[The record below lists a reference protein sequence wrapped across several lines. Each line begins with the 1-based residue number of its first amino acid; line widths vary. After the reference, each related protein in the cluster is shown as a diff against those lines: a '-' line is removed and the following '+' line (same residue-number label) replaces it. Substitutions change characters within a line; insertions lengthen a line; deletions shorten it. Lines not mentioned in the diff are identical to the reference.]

1 LSTLGGNSVD
11 VFMSFIRPERCF
23 LSLLDVAI
31 LVGDRRLAKT
41 LSTLGV
47 PQKLSF
53 EFGNFY
59 DRSTGLLN
67 AKRALIVEAA

>member
-1 LSTLGGNSVD
+1 
-11 VFMSFIRPERCF
+11 M
-23 LSLLDVAI
+23 
-31 LVGDRRLAKT
+31 
-41 LSTLGV
+41 GV